1 MMYQNTYRNFLFFG
15 GIPPKKCNRLKKIDD
30 NYTYD
35 ALNRITQAIDNT
47 GKYDLQSV
55 LYDKNGNIT
64 QLIRNGH
71 TNASATSFF
80 VMDYLTYTYD
90 DGNKLNKVVDIANKT
105 FGFKDGNSSGN
116 DYSYDANGNMTVDRN
131 KGITGITYNHLNLPT
146 RVTINGK
153 NIDYT
158 YDATGMKLSKTVENI
173 TTDYASGYIY
183 ENNELQFFNHA
194 EGYISPELVSGSL
207 KFDYVY
213 QYKDHLGNVRL
224 SYTDANNDGQIVQ
237 SEIIEESNYYP
248 FGLKHKGYNDVVQ
261 PHGNSTAQKFGFG
274 GKELN
279 EELGLEWHDFD
290 ARNYD
295 ASLGRWMNLDPL
307 AEQMRRHSPYNYA
320 FNNPIYYIDPD
331 GMSPQDII
339 LDSKMSKT
347 ERKTILADLQKLTD
361 DKLTMD
367 GNKVIIA
374 KKNKGKKENGT
385 GLIRDLIGH
394 DKTVTIKVSNT
405 DQGAHEEAVNESDST
420 NGTGSDSIVTI
431 GSFSMADDLKTE
443 QYKLYDGILMPLVED
458 QNTGQSVNEEM
469 PNEIALGHEL
479 AHSLATLDGASV
491 SLDKTAMY
499 RYRGK
504 DGKFKTE
511 WARTEELYTTGI
523 YSRPSTSKRS
533 KYYSENDLR
542 KDRGMNK
549 RIKY

>member
-1 MMYQNTYRNFLFFG
+1 MYQNTYRNFLFFG